1 MLDVTDAA
9 FRRII
14 AKYGKGSGN
23 ILSRTERPRVLA
35 GRSALSRRRGPRA
48 AVEHVALALD
58 EGAIHGGPDV
68 MWTEFVSADGL
79 CSRGKEKLLP
89 MLRFTDAERPI
100 VAQLFSADP
109 GKMREASALVAELG
123 FDGVDINMGC
133 PDKNIV
139 KQGSGAALIRDPK
152 RARELIRAA
161 REGVEGK
168 IPVSVKTRTGDK
180 ADEELEEWVP
190 ELLAEE
196 PAALTVHART
206 RADMSKVPA
215 RWETVR
221 RAVAL
226 RDAAGLRTLIIGNGD
241 VPDVPAALARAEE
254 TGCDGIMIGRG
265 MFGNP
270 WVFRRDGYQP
280 TMGEKL
286 RVLAEHAALF
296 EELFGVRK
304 FDVMRKHFK
313 AYVSGFEGAAELRT
327 ELMESK
333 DSRDVFVT
341 IDKYI
346 EKGV

>member
-9 FRRII
+9 FRALI
-14 AKYGKGSGN
+14 AKYGK
-23 ILSRTERPRVLA
+23 
-35 GRSALSRRRGPRA
+35 
-48 AVEHVALALD
+48 
-58 EGAIHGGPDV
+58 PDV

-79 CSRGKEKLLP
+79 CSRGREKLLP

-109 GKMREASALVAELG
+109 EKVREASALVAELG

-133 PDKNIV
+133 PDRNV
-139 KQGSGAALIRDPK
+139 MKQGSGAALIKDSAV
-152 RARELIRAA
+152 ARRLIRAA
-161 REGVEGK
+161 REGVGDT
-168 IPVSVKTRTGDK
+168 IPVSVKTRTGDRS
-180 ADEELEEWVP
+180 DDELEEWVP

-226 RDAAGLRTLIIGNGD
+226 RDAAGLKTLIIGNGD
-241 VPDVPAALARAEE
+241 VPDVSTALARAEE
-254 TGCDGIMIGRG
+254 TGCDGVMIGRG

-280 TMGEKL
+280 TTEEKL
-286 RVLAEHAALF
+286 RVLAEHTALF
-296 EELFGVRK
+296 EELYGARK
-304 FDVMRKHFK
+304 FDVMKKHFK
-313 AYVSGFEGAAELRT
+313 AYVLGFEGAVDLRAD
-327 ELMESK
+327 LMGCKNAQMVSMVISRYMEKES
-333 DSRDVFVT
+333 
-341 IDKYI
+341 
-346 EKGV
+346 